1 MWDLQRNGGSVNATT
16 ERILA
21 RGSLDA
27 VGFLENQWFCCQGL
41 EHVLTLFFFC
51 LGVGLATAVV
61 SAHHHTYYHW
71 RDARDRQYDS
81 GTGHVGARRSHN
93 AV

>member
-27 VGFLENQWFCCQGL
+27 VGFFREPV
-41 EHVLTLFFFC
+41 VLLSRFGARADFFFF
-51 LGVGLATAVV
+51 VWGLV
-61 SAHHHTYYHW
+61 
-71 RDARDRQYDS
+71 
-81 GTGHVGARRSHN
+81 
-93 AV
+93 